1 MPGRTP
7 LSEGRMDPW
16 EDEGETG
23 EETGFEI
30 DETLDDGPAVP
41 EGLGALGQL
50 AVAVLVVALLVAM
63 LIGTSAALRRMLG

>member
-1 MPGRTP
+1 MG
-7 LSEGRMDPW
+7 PW
-16 EDEGETG
+16 EDEGGAG

-30 DETLDDGPAVP
+30 DETLDDGPAVR

-50 AVAVLVVALLVAM
+50 AVAVLVVALLVAI